1 MFNIFTENHSVFYF
15 YLYPM
20 KKVVSIPLMILIL
33 FSGITINLASH
44 YCMDSLV
51 SSRISFSGKL
61 ATCGMEDHG
70 TRKDGINAE
79 NSCANISHSYTFS
92 SNYVPSF
99 EKNIVKLIPAV
110 SDIIS
115 IAAFLPENTVSVS
128 GTYIQPPGLFSPN
141 NVNRETICVY
151 RI

>member
-1 MFNIFTENHSVFYF
+1 
-15 YLYPM
+15 M

-70 TRKDGINAE
+70 DRKAGINAV
-79 NSCANISHSYTFS
+79 NSCANISHSYTLNT
-92 SNYVPSF
+92 NYFPSF
-99 EKNIVKLIPAV
+99 EKNTVKLVPVI
-110 SDIIS
+110 SDIIN
-115 IAAFLPENTVSVS
+115 IAVCLPENTDSVQ
-128 GTYIQPPGLFSPN
+128 GAYLIQPPGFFSPN
-141 NVNRETICVY
+141 NVDREIICVY